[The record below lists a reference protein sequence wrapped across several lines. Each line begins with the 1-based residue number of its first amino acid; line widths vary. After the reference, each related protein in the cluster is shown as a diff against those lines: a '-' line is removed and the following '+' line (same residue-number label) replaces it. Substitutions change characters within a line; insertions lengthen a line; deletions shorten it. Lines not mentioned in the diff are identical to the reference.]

1 MYEGSI
7 SVIKIRNVLLVTVP
21 PDPDDELI
29 NQLQERVL
37 QILDQSKAKGVIMDI
52 STVDILDSF
61 FAHTLVETAKMIAL
75 MGGRT
80 IISGMN
86 PSVAV
91 TATQLGLT
99 FGDIDTELDV
109 DSALDRMEASED

>member
-1 MYEGSI
+1 MYDGSI
-7 SVIKIRNVLLVTVP
+7 SVVNIRNILLVTVP

-29 NQLQERVL
+29 NALQEKVL
-37 QILDQSKAKGVIMDI
+37 EYLDQTKAKGVIMDI

-61 FAHTLVETAKMIAL
+61 FAHTIVETAKMIAL
-75 MGGRT
+75 MGGQT

-99 FGDIDTELDV
+99 FGEIITSMDV
-109 DSALDRMEASED
+109 DSALTMMEQME